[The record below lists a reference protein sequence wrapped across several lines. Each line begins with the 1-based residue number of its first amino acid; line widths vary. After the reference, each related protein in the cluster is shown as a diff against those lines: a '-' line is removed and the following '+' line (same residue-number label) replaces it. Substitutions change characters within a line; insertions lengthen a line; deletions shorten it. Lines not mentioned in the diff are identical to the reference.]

1 MPYTDFSFSVPGQ
14 VRFGVGIIKQIP
26 DELVKNGINNV
37 LVVSDPGVVKAGLTG
52 EMFGLLREA
61 GVTFTLFDQVEPN
74 PSVETVIKALD
85 EYRENG
91 CQGMVA
97 FGGGSPMDVAKAAG
111 VLATNG
117 GELTQYEGVG
127 KFKNP
132 PPPLLAV
139 PTTAGTA
146 SEVTPFAVITHR
158 QTNYKFPVAGPSL
171 IPRVAFLDPALIT
184 TLPPQVAAATGMDAL
199 THAIESYLS
208 LTAHPFSESM
218 SEKAIFLIGRHLKN
232 FAANRQDLEAAGGML
247 LASLFAGIAFGHARL
262 GLAHAMAHPL
272 GGFFDVPHGIA
283 NAVLLPYVM
292 QFNLLADKG
301 KYPQIARLLGED
313 LHGLSPEKKAQQ
325 AIVAVENLNKALGI
339 PAKISSVGVKR
350 EAIPQMAVD
359 TMKSGNVKVNPR
371 QAGVEDI
378 IRLFELAY

>member
-1 MPYTDFSFSVPGQ
+1 MPYADFSFSVPGQ
-14 VRFGVGIIKQIP
+14 VRFGVGIIKQLP
-26 DELVKNGINNV
+26 AELEKNGINNV
-37 LVVSDPGVVKAGLTG
+37 LVVSDPGVVKAGLPD
-52 EMFGLLREA
+52 EMFALFREA
-61 GVTFTLFDQVEPN
+61 GIGFTLFDQVEPN
-74 PSVETVIKALD
+74 PSVETVVKAL
-85 EYRENG
+85 EAYQENG

-97 FGGGSPMDVAKAAG
+97 FGGGSPIDTAKALG

-132 PPPLLAV
+132 PPPLWV
-139 PTTAGTA
+139 IPTTAGTG
-146 SEVTPFAVITHR
+146 SEATPFAVITHR

-171 IPRVAFLDPALIT
+171 IPRLALLDPTLIT
-184 TLPPQVAAATGMDAL
+184 TLPPHVAASTGMDAL

-208 LTAHPFSESM
+208 LAAHPFSECM
-218 SEKAIFLIGRHLKN
+218 SEKAIALVGRHLRN
-232 FAANRQDLEAAGGML
+232 FVANRQDLEAAGGML
-247 LASLFAGIAFGHARL
+247 LASLFGGIAFAHARL
-262 GLAHAMAHPL
+262 GLVHAMAHPL
-272 GGFFDVPHGIA
+272 GGFFNVPHGVA

-301 KYPQIARLLGED
+301 KYERIAQLLGED
-313 LHGLSPEKKAQQ
+313 LNGLSSAERAQK
-325 AIVAVENLNKALGI
+325 AVEAVETLNRDLGI
-339 PAKISSVGVKR
+339 PAKISAVGVKK

-371 QAGVEDI
+371 QAVMEDV

>member
-1 MPYTDFSFSVPGQ
+1 LPYSDFSFSVPGQ
-14 VRFGVGIIKQIP
+14 IRFGVGIIKQLP
-26 DELVKNGINNV
+26 AELEKNGIDNV
-37 LVVSDPGVVKAGLTG
+37 LVVSDPGVVKAGLLE
-52 EMFGLLREA
+52 EMFNLLREA
-61 GVTFTLFDQVEPN
+61 GIRFTLFDQVEPN
-74 PSVETVIKALD
+74 PSVETVIKALAA
-85 EYRENG
+85 YRDNG

-111 VLATNG
+111 VLVTNE
-117 GELTQYEGVG
+117 GELTQYEGIG

-132 PPPLLAV
+132 PPPILAI

-146 SEVTPFAVITHR
+146 SEVTPFAVITNR
-158 QTNYKFPVAGPSL
+158 QINYKFPVAGPSL
-171 IPRVAFLDPALIT
+171 IPRVAMLDPVLIT

-232 FAANRQDLEAAGGML
+232 FVANRQDLEAAGGML

-262 GLAHAMAHPL
+262 GLVHAMAHPL
-272 GGFFDVPHGIA
+272 GGFFDVPHGMA

-301 KYPQIARLLGED
+301 KYQQIARLLGED
-313 LHGLSPEKKAQQ
+313 LHGLSPAEKAQQ
-325 AIVAVENLNKALGI
+325 AIVAVENLNKDIGI
-339 PAKISSVGVKR
+339 PAKISAVGVKR

-359 TMKSGNVKVNPR
+359 TMKSGNVKINPR
-371 QAGVEDI
+371 QANMEDI